1 MNEWDII
8 VCKQIKD
15 ISIFTIQNNNR
26 NMPQMGIIIRTY
38 IHYGA
43 QRFTSLKADSTIYDV
58 NDWVLYTFI
67 L

>member
-1 MNEWDII
+1 
-8 VCKQIKD
+8 
-15 ISIFTIQNNNR
+15 
-26 NMPQMGIIIRTY
+26 MPQMGIIIRTY

-67 L
+67 LFSQLQDFTHTYEF

>member
-1 MNEWDII
+1 
-8 VCKQIKD
+8 
-15 ISIFTIQNNNR
+15 
-26 NMPQMGIIIRTY
+26 MPQMGIIIRTY

-43 QRFTSLKADSTIYDV
+43 QIFTSLKADSTIYDV

>member
-1 MNEWDII
+1 MNEWDI

-15 ISIFTIQNNNR
+15 ILIFTIQNNNR
-26 NMPQMGIIIRTY
+26 NMPQMGIILRTY

-43 QRFTSLKADSTIYDV
+43 QIFTSLKADSTIYDV

>member
-1 MNEWDII
+1 MDEWDII